1 MVRAADRK
9 EKEENKNEH
18 KEVLWEELS
27 TAFMGFNVLRTQSEE
42 FKGIESL

>member
-9 EKEENKNEH
+9 EKGENKNEH
-18 KEVLWEELS
+18 REVLWEELS

-42 FKGIESL
+42 CKGIKSL

>member
-9 EKEENKNEH
+9 GENKNEH

-27 TAFMGFNVLRTQSEE
+27 TAFVGFNVLRTQSEE
-42 FKGIESL
+42 FKGIKSL